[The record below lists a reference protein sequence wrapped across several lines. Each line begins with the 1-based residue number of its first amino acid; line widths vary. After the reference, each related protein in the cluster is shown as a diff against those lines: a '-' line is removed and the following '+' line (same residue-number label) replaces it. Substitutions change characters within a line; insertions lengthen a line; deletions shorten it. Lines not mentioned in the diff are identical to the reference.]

1 MATQIP
7 VSIRAARDADLPRL
21 TEIYNHYVTETPTT
35 FDVEPFTVEQRRE
48 WFSHYSTSGRY
59 RVLVAE
65 HEGEVVGYTTSS
77 RFHPRAAYDTTVEST
92 ILSAPERI
100 GSGLGGPLYEA
111 LLHELAGEDV
121 HSVMALVV
129 VPNAGSERL
138 HERTGFRHVGTM
150 REVGRKF
157 GRYWDVAYYQKV
169 L

>member
-1 MATQIP
+1 MATALP
-7 VSIRAARDADLPRL
+7 VHVRAATESDLPRL
-21 TEIYNHYVTETPTT
+21 TEIYNHYVTETATT
-35 FDVEPFTVEQRRE
+35 FDVETFTVEQRRE
-48 WFSHYSTSGRY
+48 WFGHYGTTGRY
-59 RVLVAE
+59 RMLVADF
-65 HEGEVVGYTTSS
+65 EGDVVGYTTSS

-111 LLHELAGEDV
+111 LFRELANEDV

-138 HERTGFRHVGTM
+138 HERMGFRHVGTM
-150 REVGRKF
+150 HEVGRKF
-157 GRYWDVAYYQKV
+157 GRYWDVAYYQRV

>member
-1 MATQIP
+1 MATPLP
-7 VSIRAARDADLPRL
+7 VTIRAATDADLPRL

-35 FDVEPFTVEQRRE
+35 FDVEPFTVDQRRE
-48 WFSHYSTSGRY
+48 WFSHYGTSGRC
-59 RVLVAE
+59 RVLVADF
-65 HEGEVVGYTTSS
+65 EGEVVGYTTSS
-77 RFHPRAAYDTTVEST
+77 KFHPRAAYDTTVEST

-100 GSGLGGPLYEA
+100 GSGLGSPLYEA
-111 LLHELAGEDV
+111 LFRELSKEDV

-138 HERTGFRHVGTM
+138 HERMGFRHVGTM

-157 GRYWDVAYYQKV
+157 GRYWDVAYYQKM